1 VTLASQT
8 EIVELNYDLID
19 RYMPADSKNELPLT
33 KYIYLG
39 SDIGSILNTANLEK
53 LFNEFYKHTSEQ

>member
-1 VTLASQT
+1 VTLVSKN
-8 EIVELNYDLID
+8 ELVELSYDLID

-39 SDIGSILNTANLEK
+39 SDILFPTTANLEK
-53 LFNEFYKHTSEQ
+53 LFNELYKHTSE